1 MCLELELLLLGM
13 MRGICF
19 VCVDFFFHFSSPLT
33 TYCLLCLTGGML
45 ESFD

>member
-1 MCLELELLLLGM
+1 MLVLVLLGM

-19 VCVDFFFHFSSPLT
+19 VCVDFFFFFISPP
-33 TYCLLCLTGGML
+33 LLLLPTMFDIGGLL